1 MMDDRLYELVMERL
15 GRIESK
21 LDAHIEAASP
31 VHAEIAVLKAEL
43 RLIKFLAGGLGIAF
57 LTLIAEAAWRLL
69 TAGG

>member
-1 MMDDRLYELVMERL
+1 MDDKLYEALIARL
-15 GRIESK
+15 DRIEAKMDS
-21 LDAHIEAASP
+21 HVEAASP